1 MPLYFYKAYF
11 GLGNLYMAKAPKG
24 KYPYSYV
31 IAAACF
37 VIQGVGIGTYISY
50 GVLFN
55 PLLSEFGWSRASIA
69 GASSVAFLL
78 SGLLSIFVGRLNDR
92 IGPRKLMTV
101 TGIFFGLGFLLM
113 SRLDAIWQL
122 YLFFGIVFGIGLSSI
137 DVIALTTIARWF
149 VRKRGIVT
157 GIVKVGTGAGQM
169 IIPFLVSILITSY
182 GWRDSCFIIGVAV
195 LVILVSI
202 AQLLRRDPSLMG
214 LLPDWGEEA
223 PADKSNLAPEGLSL
237 REALRVWQ
245 FWMMCAAN
253 LTIVF
258 CLMLVV
264 VHIVP
269 LAHDIKISATRA
281 ASVLSTIGGV
291 SMAGRFICGLTID
304 RFGSKIVM
312 IFSFILLII
321 GLLWLQIAKELWMLY
336 LFAMIYGIAHGGLFT
351 AISPMVA
358 EFFGIKAHGA
368 LFGIVVF
375 SGTFGGALGPVLAG
389 YIFDVTAGYGLAIWM
404 CTLVSALAF
413 TFVSLL
419 KPLEARGQA
428 NA

>member
-1 MPLYFYKAYF
+1 MDKTQTGKHLYS
-11 GLGNLYMAKAPKG
+11 N
-24 KYPYSYV
+24 V

-78 SGLLSIFVGRLNDR
+78 SGFLSIFVGRLNDR

-122 YLFFGIVFGIGLSSI
+122 YLFFGIIFGIGLSSI
-137 DVIALTTIARWF
+137 DVISLTTIARWF

-169 IIPFLVSILITSY
+169 IIPFLTSILIVSY
-182 GWRDSCFIIGVAV
+182 GWRNSCFIIGVAV
-195 LVILVSI
+195 LVVLVLI
-202 AQLLRRDPSLMG
+202 AQVLRRDPGLMG
-214 LLPDWGEEA
+214 LTPDWGEEG
-223 PADKSNLAPEGLSL
+223 PAHKSLLSSEGLSL
-237 REALRVWQ
+237 HEALRTRQ
-245 FWMMCAAN
+245 FWTLFAAN
-253 LTIVF
+253 LSIVF
-258 CLMLVV
+258 CLMIVV

-269 LAHDIKISATRA
+269 YAQDIKATATRA
-281 ASVLSTIGGV
+281 AGVLSTIGGV
-291 SMAGRFICGLTID
+291 SMAGRFISGLTID
-304 RFGSKIVM
+304 RIGSKRVM

-321 GLLWLQIAKELWMLY
+321 GLLWLQFAKELWMLY
-336 LFAMIYGIAHGGLFT
+336 LFAVIYGVAHGGFFT
-351 AISPMVA
+351 AISPIVA

-375 SGTFGGALGPVLAG
+375 SGTFGGAIGPVLAG
-389 YIFDVTAGYGLAIWM
+389 YIFDVTAGYGLAIWI
-404 CTLVSALAF
+404 CTLISALGF
-413 TFVSLL
+413 TLISLL
-419 KPLEARGQA
+419 KPIEAR
-428 NA
+428 

>member
-1 MPLYFYKAYF
+1 MEKAQ
-11 GLGNLYMAKAPKG
+11 KG
-24 KYPYSYV
+24 KYPYFYV

-37 VIQGVGIGTYISY
+37 IIQAVGIGTYVSY

-55 PLLSEFGWSRASIA
+55 PLISEFGWSRASIA

-78 SGLLSIFVGRLNDR
+78 GGFLSIGVGRLNDR

-101 TGIFFGLGFLLM
+101 TGVFFGLGYLLM

-157 GIVKVGTGAGQM
+157 GVVKVGTGAGQM

-182 GWRDSCFIIGVAV
+182 GWRNSCVIIGVAV
-195 LVILVSI
+195 LIILVAI
-202 AQLLRRDPSLMG
+202 AQVLRRDPSLIG
-214 LLPDWGEEA
+214 LSPDWGEEG
-223 PADKSNLAPEGLSL
+223 PVDKSVLAPEGLSL
-237 REALRVWQ
+237 RETMRTWQ
-245 FWMMCAAN
+245 FWTICAVN

-258 CLMLVV
+258 CLMFVV

-269 LAHDIKISATRA
+269 FAQDIKVSATRA
-281 ASVLSTIGGV
+281 AGVLSTIGGV
-291 SMAGRFICGLTID
+291 SMAGRFMTGLTID
-304 RFGSKIVM
+304 RIGSKIVM

-321 GLLWLQIAKELWMLY
+321 GLLWLQISKELWMLY
-336 LFAMIYGIAHGGLFT
+336 LFAVIYGVAHGGFFT

-358 EFFGIKAHGA
+358 EFFGIKAHGT

-375 SGTFGGALGPVLAG
+375 SGTFGGALGPFLAG
-389 YIFDVTAGYGLAIWM
+389 YIFDVTGGYSLAIWM
-404 CTLVSALAF
+404 GTLVSALGF
-413 TFVSLL
+413 TLISLL
-419 KPLEARGQA
+419 KPIESR
-428 NA
+428 